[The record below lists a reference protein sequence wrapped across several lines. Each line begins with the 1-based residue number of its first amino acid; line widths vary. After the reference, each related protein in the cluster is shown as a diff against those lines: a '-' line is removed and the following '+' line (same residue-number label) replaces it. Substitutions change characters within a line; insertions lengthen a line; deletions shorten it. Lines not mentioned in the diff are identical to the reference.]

1 MFPENYCSAW
11 ISEVVGL
18 MFFIFLFLFFLFF
31 FNIEN
36 FENSEIFCENFDF
49 FCENFKKFRL
59 EAQEEL
65 DVHISRANP
74 LE

>member
-18 MFFIFLFLFFLFF
+18 MFFFFFFFFFF

-36 FENSEIFCENFDF
+36 FENSDF